1 MKKTKEFWYILLS
14 FFAIYII
21 WGSTYL
27 ANTWGIASFPP
38 FMFASL
44 RFSIAG
50 LFIIIFLL
58 LKGGLRVTKEQL
70 KETFLAGFLFFALGN
85 GLLVWGLQF
94 IESGIA
100 ALIISLQP
108 LVIGLMLWLLY
119 RKAPGFL
126 SWIGLGIGL
135 IGMGLLVWQD
145 GFISSSNW
153 LIGFGAILVAMT
165 SWAFISI
172 RINDREKPDS
182 IIKIAGLQ
190 MVFGGILLAIM
201 SLVTGEFQQFQMSD
215 VNKKALYSLIYLIFF
230 GSIIAFSAFNYLLVK
245 VSPIKVSTSAYINP
259 IVALFLGWHLNAEQ
273 LSTQSIIAT
282 VILLTS
288 VFLINADKYKSKK
301 KAVKPA

>member
-14 FFAIYII
+14 FIAIYII

-27 ANTWGIASFPP
+27 ANAWGIQSFPP

-44 RFSIAG
+44 RFTSAG
-50 LFIIIFLL
+50 ILILLFLII
-58 LKGGLRVTKEQL
+58 KGGFTITKNQI

-108 LVIGLMLWLLY
+108 LVIGLMLWLVY
-119 RKAPGFL
+119 KRAPGL
-126 SWIGLGIGL
+126 MSWIGLAVGFL
-135 IGMGLLVWQD
+135 GMAMLVWQD
-145 GFISSSNW
+145 GFVSSTHW

-165 SWAFISI
+165 SWAYISI
-172 RINDREKPDS
+172 RINDRKKPDS
-182 IIKIAGLQ
+182 IVKIAGLQ
-190 MVFGGILLAIM
+190 MLFGGVMLAIM
-201 SLVTGEFQQFQMSD
+201 SGITGEYHRFYMDNINQ
-215 VNKKALYSLIYLIFF
+215 KAIYSLIYLIFF

-273 LSTQSIIAT
+273 LSLQSMLAT

-288 VFLINADKYKSKK
+288 VFIINADKHKSKK
-301 KAVKPA
+301 KLA